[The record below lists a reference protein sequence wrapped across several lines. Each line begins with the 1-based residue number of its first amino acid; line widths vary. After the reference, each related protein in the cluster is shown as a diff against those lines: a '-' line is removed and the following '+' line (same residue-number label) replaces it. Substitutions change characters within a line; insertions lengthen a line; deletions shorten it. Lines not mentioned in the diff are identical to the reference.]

1 MKKTNLSISYE
12 EEKVKA
18 LRWYLEQKGTGLE
31 QELGKSLE
39 TLFQK
44 NVPANV
50 RGYITRESEAASD
63 GSEPKTRRQKP
74 ESPAG
79 QAGSVEA

>member
-12 EEKVKA
+12 EEKIKA
-18 LRWYLEQKGTGLE
+18 LRWYLGQKGSGLE
-31 QELGKSLE
+31 EELGKSLE

-50 RGYITRESEAASD
+50 RGYITREPEAASD
-63 GSEPKTRRQKP
+63 GSEPKMRRQKP

-79 QAGSVEA
+79 QAGSVEV

>member
-18 LRWYLEQKGTGLE
+18 LRWYLGQKGFGLE
-31 QELGKSLE
+31 EELGKALE

-50 RGYITRESEAASD
+50 RGYITREPETASD
-63 GSEPKTRRQKP
+63 GSEPKTHRQKP
-74 ESPAG
+74 KSPAG
-79 QAGSVEA
+79 QAGSVEP